1 MKGRRFISDQFR
13 PFLCRVGNCA
23 ELSAQRARRWAWGGG
38 IGTVWK
44 GPQQITRPTLDGDR
58 EPGWDVWQPVPSRPV
73 SFCHVPGEVLPSID
87 YPHCKK
93 ILSYIRTEP
102 LLVRPVPIAPCLLV
116 FSTRLVAALQLQEP
130 CTEVPPGPAPH
141 REARPSP
148 PVLAAGFWGPLPALS
163 PRAFRK
169 VVSSVR
175 SSSNPW
181 GPPLTGW
188 GKAMDRP
195 PLSVASP
202 QTPQPAPIP
211 PVCLQKGASAGRQ
224 LVCHQIAPLDFLG
237 LVQGPGCLQICQEF
251 TNEWRT

>member
-130 CTEVPPGPAPH
+130 CTEAPPGPAPH

-148 PVLAAGFWGPLPALS
+148 LVLAAGFWGLLPAPS

-169 VVSSVR
+169 VASNVR
-175 SSSNPW
+175 PSSNPW
-181 GPPLTGW
+181 GPPLTGC
-188 GKAMDRP
+188 
-195 PLSVASP
+195 
-202 QTPQPAPIP
+202 QP
-211 PVCLQKGASAGRQ
+211 G
-224 LVCHQIAPLDFLG
+224 
-237 LVQGPGCLQICQEF
+237 
-251 TNEWRT
+251 